1 MEFFANLLS
10 FLSVTTAQQ
19 NSRETW
25 VVFFD
30 EPECP
35 KELL

>member
-1 MEFFANLLS
+1 MGFFANLLS
-10 FLSVTTAQQ
+10 FFSISSAEL
-19 NSRETW
+19 NSKET
-25 VVFFD
+25 FIFLFD

>member
-1 MEFFANLLS
+1 MGLFANLLS
-10 FLSVTTAQQ
+10 FFSISAGLEQ
-19 NSRETW
+19 SRDTVLIMW
-25 VVFFD
+25 A